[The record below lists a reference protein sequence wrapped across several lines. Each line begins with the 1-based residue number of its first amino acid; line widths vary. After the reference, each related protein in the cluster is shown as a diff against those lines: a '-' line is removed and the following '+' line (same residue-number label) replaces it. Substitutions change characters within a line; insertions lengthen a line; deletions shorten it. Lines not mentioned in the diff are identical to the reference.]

1 MRIAVCSSQV
11 PFEYG
16 GAEILAEALV
26 AELKRRGHE
35 VELVQLP
42 QQWYPK
48 EEILKN
54 YLMWRLTS
62 LDQTFDQ
69 QPIHR
74 VIALKYPAYAI
85 QHAHKTTWLIHQLRQ
100 AYELYGTPY
109 GFFDNSE
116 EDHALRRLTQRMD
129 CVTIGESRHVY
140 AISKNVAGRLQRY
153 NGIDAGVI
161 YPPPAL
167 DGQLRSE
174 SYGDYVLSVS
184 RLAPIKRVGLL
195 VQAMAHVSTPI
206 RCRIVGRGQELD
218 PLQQQARRLG
228 IQERVEFLG
237 FVPNEGIV
245 ALYANALAVYYA
257 PVDEDYGFAT
267 VEAFKC
273 EKPVL
278 TVSDS
283 GGVLEFVED
292 SVTGCVTP
300 PEDPQALAQR
310 LDELYAHRDL
320 ARRLGRAGAA
330 LVTDITWDRA
340 VPRLLED

>member
-16 GAEILAEALV
+16 GAEMLAEALV
-26 AELKRRGHE
+26 AELKRRGHQA
-35 VELVQLP
+35 ELVQLP
-42 QQWYPK
+42 QQWHPK

-54 YLMWRLTS
+54 YVMWRLTS

-74 VIALKYPAYAI
+74 VIALKYPAYAV

-109 GFFDNSE
+109 SFFDNSE
-116 EDHALRRLTQRMD
+116 QDHALRRLIQRMD
-129 CVTIGESRHVY
+129 CLTIGASRHVY

-153 NGIDAGVI
+153 NGIEAGVI

-167 DGQLRSE
+167 DGQLYCGD
-174 SYGDYVLSVS
+174 YGDYVLSVS

-206 RCRIVGRGQELD
+206 RCRIVGRGQEYES
-218 PLQQQARRLG
+218 LQQEARRLG

-237 FVPNEGIV
+237 FVPAEEIP
-245 ALYANALAVYYA
+245 ALYAEALAVYYA

-273 EKPVL
+273 QKPVL
-278 TVSDS
+278 TASDS

-292 SVTGCVTP
+292 GVTGYVTP
-300 PEDPQALAQR
+300 PDDPQALAQR
-310 LDELYAHRDL
+310 LDELYAHRKR
-320 ARRLGRAGAA
+320 ARRLGRAGSA
-330 LVTDITWDRA
+330 LVTDITWDHA
-340 VPRLLED
+340 IPRLLEG